1 MLAFPVERATYRS
14 ERPGQRKDVGGDEQI
29 GILGA
34 YRMPIDTFSGDRY
47 FRHQVRACKCYARR
61 REATQCNAA
70 DHPVLLGDL
79 LGIHEAAEL
88 LGLRLTGHCP
98 RQSNPK
104 PLRSRPPAA
113 LPCPPPR

>member
-47 FRHQVRACKCYARR
+47 FRHQVRACKCYALR
-61 REATQCNAA
+61 REATQCYAA
-70 DHPVLLGDL
+70 DHP
-79 LGIHEAAEL
+79 
-88 LGLRLTGHCP
+88 RW
-98 RQSNPK
+98 
-104 PLRSRPPAA
+104 
-113 LPCPPPR
+113 